1 MTRRTAQARYISRE
15 VGGCIAFDA
24 ALDEYLEGG
33 DPKDLLCAACM
44 LVGSAAELDPERAF
58 TIAELTGTCCETLH
72 VYDDAGCA
80 VRRWFA
86 LTMEPGARH

>member
-1 MTRRTAQARYISRE
+1 MTRRTVQARYISRE
-15 VGGCIAFDA
+15 VAGCIAFDA

-33 DPKDLLCAACM
+33 DPKDLLCTACM
-44 LVGSAAELDPERAF
+44 LVGSAAELEPERAF
-58 TIAELTGTCCETLH
+58 TIADLTGTCSEALQ
-72 VYDDAGCA
+72 VYHDAGRA